1 MKAAFVT
8 GIAIL
13 AFVTLSAQT
22 TIPNAGFENWTASG
36 SYENPDSWDSPN
48 DVTSSL
54 GKIVVEKDDVYVHG
68 GNYAAMITVLSSFA
82 GNLPGMLTLG
92 DFSFD
97 LMSMTATIDGGTPF
111 TGRPEKMTGWYQYE
125 PNNNDICLIGAFL
138 LQDNSGT
145 WDTIATA
152 GFESTATVLTWT
164 QFEAV
169 FDYRNSNTP
178 THMNIILLPTD
189 RNNPQAGS
197 TIYIDDLAF
206 EYPQSIGESN
216 DNPVKISSDYNSE
229 CIKLQFPETTNK
241 TIILTDI
248 NGEKLREIHSVDS
261 EASLGMTGIPKG
273 IYIIMIA
280 DQSNIYSIKTIW

>member
-54 GKIVVEKDDVYVHG
+54 GKIVVEKEDVYVHG
-68 GNYAAMITVLSSFA
+68 GNFAAMITVFSSFA

-111 TGRPEKMTGWYQYE
+111 TGKPEKMTGM
-125 PNNNDICLIGAFL
+125 
-138 LQDNSGT
+138 
-145 WDTIATA
+145 
-152 GFESTATVLTWT
+152 V
-164 QFEAV
+164 
-169 FDYRNSNTP
+169 
-178 THMNIILLPTD
+178 
-189 RNNPQAGS
+189 
-197 TIYIDDLAF
+197 
-206 EYPQSIGESN
+206 
-216 DNPVKISSDYNSE
+216 
-229 CIKLQFPETTNK
+229 
-241 TIILTDI
+241 
-248 NGEKLREIHSVDS
+248 SV
-261 EASLGMTGIPKG
+261 
-273 IYIIMIA
+273 
-280 DQSNIYSIKTIW
+280 